1 MKEAYQKQPKGKAI
15 GVDGM
20 TKEEYGVNLKANIDA
35 LLESMKKFVNKP
47 YPIRRACIP
56 KGNGKIRG
64 LGMLSFEIR

>member
-1 MKEAYQKQPKGKAI
+1 
-15 GVDGM
+15 M